1 MSKADALTPKFH
13 AARGK
18 LADAVFADEY
28 VIERVTM
35 VSDGYGGRTEQR
47 VEIERGRCKLDVSGR
62 LGGPMVHNGQVVEIA
77 PMTALLPYDADL
89 EPDDALTINDRA
101 MRVID
106 VRRGGEWGLF
116 TSAEVEEAS

>member
-1 MSKADALTPKFH
+1 LPLYPVRPSSPTRRSSVL
-13 AARGK
+13 
-18 LADAVFADEY
+18 
-28 VIERVTM
+28 
-35 VSDGYGGRTEQR
+35 
-47 VEIERGRCKLDVSGR
+47 RCKLDVSGR

-116 TSAEVEEAS
+116 TSADRKSTRLNSSHVKISYA